1 MNLADLSMF
10 DLVGVILG
18 FTLTL
23 MVFSYVIGDNILFR
37 IAISI
42 FIGVASGYAAV
53 VACYN
58 VILPQLILPAIY
70 GTQSDRLFVLF
81 PLAMS
86 ALLLFKI
93 SPRLSNFGN
102 APMVY
107 LLGVGM
113 ATAVGGA
120 ILGTILPQSLAT
132 MNLFD
137 PNTLTTAGDFI
148 FPILK
153 SGSIL
158 IGSLATLAYFHFGV
172 RQPLNQPAARPKWL
186 SVVAWIGQVFIAI
199 TFGALFAGV
208 YSAAL
213 TALIERVQFLI
224 NFIFALGAS

>member
-1 MNLADLSMF
+1 MNLADLSLI

-37 IAISI
+37 IAIYI

-58 VILPQLILPAIY
+58 VILPQLIIPAIY
-70 GTQSDRLFVLF
+70 GSQSERLYVLF
-81 PLAMS
+81 PLLMCG
-86 ALLLFKI
+86 LLLFKI
-93 SPRLSNFGN
+93 SPRLSNIGN
-102 APMVY
+102 PAIVY

-113 ATAVGGA
+113 ATAIAGA

-137 PNTLTTAGDFI
+137 PDTLPAGGDFI
-148 FPILK
+148 FQMFA
-153 SGSIL
+153 GVSIL
-158 IGSLATLAYFHFGV
+158 IGTLATLAYFHFGV
-172 RQPLNQPAARPKWL
+172 RQPINQPASRPRWL
-186 SVVAWIGQVFIAI
+186 VVVAWIGQVFIAI

-213 TALIERVQFLI
+213 TALIERVQFLRD
-224 NFIFALGAS
+224 FIFALVAS